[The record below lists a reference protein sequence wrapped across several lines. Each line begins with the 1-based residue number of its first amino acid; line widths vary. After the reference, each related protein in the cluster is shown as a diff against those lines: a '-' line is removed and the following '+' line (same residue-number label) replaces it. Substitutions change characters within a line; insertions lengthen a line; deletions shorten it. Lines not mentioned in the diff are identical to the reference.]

1 MSDTPPEV
9 RELYRDMLLRL
20 TPGERLA
27 MACEMF
33 TTARVLMR
41 AGTATTDEREVRRE
55 LFRRLYA
62 RDFSDAAVRERIE
75 REIVGRTAGGAGS
88 DRDSVG
94 EDRDTGDDCGAG
106 EDRGDAGDD
115 PGSTVEGPGG

>member
-1 MSDTPPEV
+1 MNDTPPAV

-33 TTARVLMR
+33 TTAGVLMR
-41 AGTATTDEREVRRE
+41 AGIAATDECEVRRE

-75 REIVGRTAGGAGS
+75 REIVGRTAGGAG
-88 DRDSVG
+88 G
-94 EDRDTGDDCGAG
+94 H
-106 EDRGDAGDD
+106 
-115 PGSTVEGPGG
+115 PGSTVEGAGG